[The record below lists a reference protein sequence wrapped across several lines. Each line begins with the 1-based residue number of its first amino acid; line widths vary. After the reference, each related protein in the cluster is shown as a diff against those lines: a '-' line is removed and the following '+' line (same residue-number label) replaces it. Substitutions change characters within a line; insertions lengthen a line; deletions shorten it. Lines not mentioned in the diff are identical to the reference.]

1 MLNESLMARARYDSH
16 SAWSTGDIGLMK
28 TISIFATGV
37 ALLVAVAACNTKP
50 ADLSPVRTVADIT
63 PSDVRSRI
71 YLIADDSMMG
81 REAGAPGN
89 FVMTS
94 YVAREM
100 QRLGLE
106 PGGENGTWFQTIPM
120 VRRSTDSTST
130 MSVGSDNLAVF
141 RDFIPI
147 RPSSTVR
154 FSTALPAGTYSTV
167 YGGRA
172 GDSAVVLDPA
182 DVANKVIVFDAP
194 PGANGQPASSY
205 STPAAQA
212 ISRYPQAAAI
222 MIASLDLQS
231 ANSVRSRGSGLAG
244 QSATIHTP
252 FGMLISSAAASKII
266 GGALA
271 NAKPGARGADVRL
284 DVRFSERPV
293 EAPARNVIAI
303 VRGSDPALRNEYV
316 AIGAHSDHI
325 ANAARAVDHDSLFAY
340 NRVMRPN
347 GSDPRVARTTPI
359 TPAEVARV
367 SAMRDSLRKL
377 HAPRRDSIYNGADDD
392 GSGSVALLEIAENLA
407 NRNHPRRSV
416 LIVWHTG
423 EEAGLL
429 GSAWFT
435 DHTTVPHDSIVAQI
449 NMDMVGRGE
458 KRDNPVAGP
467 RYIQV
472 MGSRRLSK
480 DLGDLVDSVNAARRE
495 PYNIDYSFDAPRHVQ
510 NRYCRSDHYMY
521 ARTGIPIAYIS
532 RGYHPDYHMV
542 TDEPQYISFDGL
554 AHVAEFV
561 RDIALSVANRND
573 RLRVDKPKPDPLAP
587 CQQ

>member
-1 MLNESLMARARYDSH
+1 MNQKRNPIIV
-16 SAWSTGDIGLMK
+16 TGGALV
-28 TISIFATGV
+28 V
-37 ALLVAVAACNTKP
+37 AIASCTPKS
-50 ADLSPVRTVADIT
+50 ADLSPLRTAADIT
-63 PSDVRSRI
+63 QADVRSRI

-81 REAGAPGN
+81 REAGAQGN

-100 QRLGLE
+100 ERLGLE

-130 MSVGSDNLAVF
+130 IAVGNENLVVF

-147 RPSSTVR
+147 RPTSTVR
-154 FSTALPAGTYSTV
+154 FSTTLPAGTYGTV

-172 GDSAVVLDPA
+172 GDSSVVLNPA
-182 DVANKVIVFDAP
+182 DVADRVIVYDAP
-194 PGANGQPASSY
+194 LGANGQPTSVY

-212 ISRYPQAAAI
+212 ISKYPQAAAI
-222 MIASLDLQS
+222 MIASLDVQT
-231 ANSVRSRGSGLAG
+231 ATSVRSRGSGLAG
-244 QSATIHTP
+244 QTVPVHTP
-252 FGMLISSAAASKII
+252 FGILISSGAASKIM

-271 NAKPGARGADVRL
+271 AAKVGARGADVKV

-316 AIGAHSDHI
+316 AVGAHSDHI

-347 GSDPRVARTTPI
+347 GADPRVARTTPI
-359 TPAEVARV
+359 TPAEIARI
-367 SAMRDSLRKL
+367 AAIRDSLRKL
-377 HAPRRDSIYNGADDD
+377 RAPRRDSIYNGADDD

-407 NRNHPRRSV
+407 SRNRPRRSV

-423 EEAGLL
+423 EESGLL

-472 MGSRRLSK
+472 MGSRRLST
-480 DLGDLVDSVNAARRE
+480 DLGDLVDSVNAARKE
-495 PYNIDYSFDAPRHVQ
+495 PYSIDYSFDAPRHVQ

-542 TDEPQYISFDGL
+542 TDEPQYISFEGL

-561 RDIALSVANRND
+561 RDIALAVANRND
-573 RLRVDKPKPDPLAP
+573 RVRVDKAKPDPLAP

>member
-1 MLNESLMARARYDSH
+1 MLIESVMARARYGSRERG
-16 SAWSTGDIGLMK
+16 STGDIPCMNHKSLPL
-28 TISIFATGV
+28 ALV
-37 ALLVAVAACNTKP
+37 ALLCIACAPHGSSIAP
-50 ADLSPVRTVADIT
+50 ARTVAAIT
-63 PSDVRSRI
+63 PADVRSRI
-71 YLIADDSMMG
+71 YLIADDSMKG

-89 FVMTS
+89 FTMTS
-94 YVAREM
+94 YVAKEM
-100 QRLGLE
+100 ARLGLE

-130 MSVGSDNLAVF
+130 MGVNGESLQVF
-141 RDFIPI
+141 RDFIPV

-154 FSTALPAGTYSTV
+154 FTPTLAPGTYSTI

-172 GDSAVVLDPA
+172 GDSSVVLTAA
-182 DVANKVIVFDAP
+182 DVQNRVIVLDAP
-194 PGANGQPASSY
+194 LGANGQPTATY
-205 STPAAQA
+205 STAAA
-212 ISRYPQAAAI
+212 YTIARYPGAAAI

-231 ANSVRSRGSGLAG
+231 ETQRRSRGAGLAG
-244 QSATIHTP
+244 QTVPIRTP
-252 FGMLISSAAASKII
+252 FGMLISSGAATKIMGSTLAAS
-266 GGALA
+266 
-271 NAKPGARGADVRL
+271 KPGARGADVKL
-284 DVRFSERPV
+284 DVRFIDGPV

-303 VRGSDPALRNEYV
+303 VRGSDPALRGEYV

-347 GSDPRVARTTPI
+347 GGDTRVANTNPI
-359 TPAEVARV
+359 TPQQVARI
-367 SAMRDSLRKL
+367 AEIRDSLRKVR
-377 HAPRRDSIYNGADDD
+377 APRRDSIYNGADDD
-392 GSGSVALLEIAENLA
+392 GSGSTALLEIAENLA
-407 NRNHPRRSV
+407 SRNRPRRSIM
-416 LIVWHTG
+416 LVWHTG

-435 DHTTVPHDSIVAQI
+435 DHTTVPHDSIVAQL

-480 DLGDLVDSVNAARRE
+480 DLGDLVDSVNAARPE
-495 PYNIDYSFDAPRHVQ
+495 PYSIDYSFDAPRHVQ

-542 TDEPQYISFDGL
+542 TDEPQYISYDGL
-554 AHVAEFV
+554 ARVAQLV
-561 RDIALSVANRND
+561 RDVAVSLANRND
-573 RLRVDKPKPDPLAP
+573 KVRLDKPQPNPLAT
-587 CQQ
+587 CIQ